1 MEQFCPPPLN
11 SSNLNDISSAIQAL
25 NISATNRETLGISG
39 SQDMQDALVA
49 LKQLIESNTDNIQN
63 IDEQINEIN
72 VNMVKSYTGMY
83 AGNSQNSITIQT
95 GDITKILV
103 LYIISSSDSNSYAS
117 GYCVCN
123 NNGVSGEVFVYYK
136 RGQGYDPEV
145 RTGQFTISGKTIN
158 FTGDGDYLNF
168 NNSTYNYLVLGT

>member
-1 MEQFCPPPLN
+1 
-11 SSNLNDISSAIQAL
+11 
-25 NISATNRETLGISG
+25 
-39 SQDMQDALVA
+39 MQDALVA
-49 LKQLIESNTDNIQN
+49 LKQLIKSNADNIQN
-63 IDEQINEIN
+63 IDEQIN

-83 AGNSQNSITIQT
+83 TGNSQNRITIQT

-123 NNGVSGEVFVYYK
+123 NNSVSGEVFVYYK

-158 FTGDGDYLNF
+158 LTGDADYLNF
-168 NNSTYNYLVLGT
+168 NNSVYNYLVLGT

>member
-1 MEQFCPPPLN
+1 M
-11 SSNLNDISSAIQAL
+11 
-25 NISATNRETLGISG
+25 
-39 SQDMQDALVA
+39 
-49 LKQLIESNTDNIQN
+49 KQLIESNTDNIQN